1 MWSLFQLIIIYLVV
15 WCYGRENDSLQ
26 TLQLIWYIYSVG
38 CWCVNMGLWKY
49 IHLVLTK
56 VINACDSLIYI
67 YSVHVLLVFL
77 KTSPVP
83 TNDNLPRSMVFVV
96 DIWPSSRHSNTVG
109 ICGQLIIMGAWKY
122 IHPFLPQVRDINEDI
137 KEKTS
142 VYVLPGDC
150 GGIPSFSQL

>member
-1 MWSLFQLIIIYLVV
+1 
-15 WCYGRENDSLQ
+15 
-26 TLQLIWYIYSVG
+26 
-38 CWCVNMGLWKY
+38 MGLWKY

-83 TNDNLPRSMVFVV
+83 ANDNFPRSMVFVV

-109 ICGQLIIMGAWKY
+109 ICGQLIVGVEIWMPGNTS
-122 IHPFLPQVRDINEDI
+122 IHFFPRLEI
-137 KEKTS
+137 
-142 VYVLPGDC
+142 
-150 GGIPSFSQL
+150 